1 MVNYKQHE
9 PFTVIEWYLGDTT
22 ESIAFLENQIVDVAV
37 TYDEVAE
44 RQLDEIGVLS
54 AWLYGFRDHFY
65 LIGPA
70 QLFIK
75 IGQVPWAYACSKRY
89 HQYLRFPIQALGAA
103 AILGEYTLSD
113 RGINPTY
120 VPAAKLERM
129 LDAEIG
135 KAFTEWVRLYDAV
148 NPGYLRNILGTVT
161 GYGLLTVTGDEHKQ
175 MRKAMNPAFSIP
187 NLMAQTH
194 MYWESIEGLV
204 SILKDQLGTGPD
216 GRVVHVYD
224 WMSKVTL
231 DIICETAF
239 GYKTDSLHNPHNELA
254 VAYEKLI
261 ALQSGAS

>member
-1 MVNYKQHE
+1 MKPDALH
-9 PFTVIEWYLGDTT
+9 
-22 ESIAFLENQIVDVAV
+22 QILVKD
-37 TYDEVAE
+37 
-44 RQLDEIGVLS
+44 
-54 AWLYGFRDHFY
+54 WL
-65 LIGPA
+65 
-70 QLFIK
+70 
-75 IGQVPWAYACSKRY
+75 
-89 HQYLRFPIQALGAA
+89 QYPR
-103 AILGEYTLSD
+103 
-113 RGINPTY
+113 
-120 VPAAKLERM
+120 
-129 LDAEIG
+129 
-135 KAFTEWVRLYDAV
+135 
-148 NPGYLRNILGTVT
+148 PGYLRNILGTVT